1 MKLCELQFA
10 VYIKTEIQ
18 LITSFDVSWA
28 GDELIKLLLGKES
41 EGEGEIIETESLRCR
56 IPAEGIWLRVEAV
69 VNVADQEGS
78 FSLAQEVLKVTHH
91 CREGFVT

>member
-1 MKLCELQFA
+1 MRLFELQFA

-41 EGEGEIIETESLRCR
+41 EGEGKVTETESLRF
-56 IPAEGIWLRVEAV
+56 WHLLRGF
-69 VNVADQEGS
+69 GS
-78 FSLAQEVLKVTHH
+78 E
-91 CREGFVT
+91 

>member
-1 MKLCELQFA
+1 MRLFELQFA

-41 EGEGEIIETESLRCR
+41 EGEGKIIETESLIFCYL
-56 IPAEGIWLRVEAV
+56 LR
-69 VNVADQEGS
+69 
-78 FSLAQEVLKVTHH
+78 
-91 CREGFVT
+91 GFGCE

>member
-41 EGEGEIIETESLRCR
+41 AGEQCCK
-56 IPAEGIWLRVEAV
+56 
-69 VNVADQEGS
+69 VARLKTGS
-78 FSLAQEVLKVTHH
+78 PV
-91 CREGFVT
+91 